1 MAVGGWVCLLA
12 PLVGFLAILL
22 AGTRITRRQAGLIST
37 RLGLRR
43 LRGRGLCVRR
53 RRSAASPDDR
63 VELTTAWTWFKAGDF
78 EVGPRAP
85 RSTRSRS

>member
-37 RLGLRR
+37 VSVFG
-43 LRGRGLCVRR
+43 
-53 RRSAASPDDR
+53 
-63 VELTTAWTWFKAGDF
+63 
-78 EVGPRAP
+78 
-85 RSTRSRS
+85 

>member
-37 RLGLRR
+37 LSVFVGFAGAVVAFVDSLG
-43 LRGRGLCVRR
+43 
-53 RRSAASPDDR
+53 A
-63 VELTTAWTWFKAGDF
+63 
-78 EVGPRAP
+78 
-85 RSTRSRS
+85 